1 MTLKKATLLIFIIFI
16 IDQISKFYI
25 KTHFILGESVE
36 VFEWFELL
44 FVENSGM
51 AWGAK
56 LSDFIPFISDRT
68 AKIILTSFRILA
80 IIGIGYW
87 LTTAIKRHSPKVLI
101 WSLSL
106 VFAGALGNIV
116 DSVFYGIFFSDSRTE
131 LATFLP
137 EQGYDTLFH
146 GKVVDMLHFPIWRG
160 QFPDWFPF
168 VGGDA
173 FLFFEPVFNI
183 ADIAI
188 STGIGLLLIFNK
200 LIFTNPTKTDTPEM
214 E

>member
-1 MTLKKATLLIFIIFI
+1 M
-16 IDQISKFYI
+16 
-25 KTHFILGESVE
+25 
-36 VFEWFELL
+36 
-44 FVENSGM
+44 
-51 AWGAK
+51 
-56 LSDFIPFISDRT
+56 
-68 AKIILTSFRILA
+68 
-80 IIGIGYW
+80 
-87 LTTAIKRHSPKVLI
+87 KRP
-101 WSLSL
+101 
-106 VFAGALGNIV
+106 N
-116 DSVFYGIFFSDSRTE
+116 SVFYGIFFSDSRTQ

-160 QFPDWFPF
+160 QFPEWFPM

-200 LIFTNPTKTDTPEM
+200 HIFADSVKTDRPE
-214 E
+214 

>member
-116 DSVFYGIFFSDSRTE
+116 DSVFYGIFFS
-131 LATFLP
+131 
-137 EQGYDTLFH
+137 
-146 GKVVDMLHFPIWRG
+146 
-160 QFPDWFPF
+160 
-168 VGGDA
+168 
-173 FLFFEPVFNI
+173 N
-183 ADIAI
+183 
-188 STGIGLLLIFNK
+188 
-200 LIFTNPTKTDTPEM
+200 
-214 E
+214 